1 MSSKAKAKKLIE
13 VAMPIREV
21 STESVRD
28 KSIRHGHISTLH
40 LWWARRP
47 LPVCRAVVFASLVP
61 DPLDPAC
68 PPAFVTA
75 VNQLLG
81 GKEYKPYE
89 DIPYTAITDK
99 MEDNARNRLL
109 CFIGRFSDE
118 LVAAEKLGKD
128 VTSKKRLS
136 NHCLIKW
143 ENKNDLGILTIARK
157 LIYVAHNAENNQG
170 ADAGTM
176 LRTYEQNYA
185 AITAAEQAL
194 YDCEDRH
201 LPTPETKHLE
211 QNLAAT
217 IEYYLTEMPSVFD
230 PFAGGGAI
238 PLEAAR
244 LGCRSFGNDI
254 NPVAHIIQRASLE
267 FPQRYGK
274 PIIFSRTEYER
285 QYGAEA
291 WNLRYRGGYTFG
303 DKTKVDNR
311 LSHDVAYYANLLLER
326 AKAKVGHLYPADPN
340 GAEVIAYYWARTAT
354 CTNPSCGAEVPLLRS
369 FTLAKTKNNKKSLS
383 YTINGTDISF
393 SIRDGVNE
401 EGFVHKKNLI
411 CPICTATTPKN
422 ALKEQFNQKVTGQR
436 LIAVIET
443 NGSGKDY
450 RLPYEKEIITAENVN
465 YNDIEIPF
473 EKIVEGDS
481 RNLWVTFWGIKKW
494 ADMFSP
500 RQLTTLQTFVA
511 ELNAMKATWRS
522 GTGELSDY
530 QRALTTYLA
539 VWLDRV
545 AINNTTFGRWDV
557 SREGLQNPYSRQAIA
572 MMFDYPE
579 SNPFCTV
586 TGSALNQ
593 LDWITRYL
601 DSEGVHFNTTVSNNA
616 SSGEV
621 DQFAAKSLSASVTD
635 PPYYD
640 AIAYADLSDFFYVWQ
655 KRTLADVFPK
665 NFATPQTPKAEEC
678 TALKHHHDNSYDE
691 AKAHFEGKLRQIFTA
706 IERQTDG
713 VVSVMFAHQSTEAWT
728 TLCNSVLGANMNI
741 TGSWAID
748 TEMSNRSI
756 GLAGAALTSS
766 VTVSCS
772 PTQKSGYGD
781 FQEIKREIET
791 VIAKQVKELYALGFR
806 GADLLTACFGQA
818 VSVFGR
824 YKAVEKANGDPV
836 TVAELLD
843 LAREMAFRSIINDVD
858 TDEVTQFYLG
868 WLASSGFTAA
878 DHDMVRKV
886 TQIGLNIDTS
896 RLDHYNILIADG
908 NKQSLA
914 DSHQRFQA
922 SNKNNNNLGLKD
934 DAPDIDR
941 IHRLFRLLDN
951 NNRPELLNFIHDYA
965 PTAES
970 PLWRVMNSLKELL
983 PPDHDDGKI
992 VGTLLASQEVL
1003 LRDARERQKATT
1015 TQGRLDLK

>member
-1 MSSKAKAKKLIE
+1 MSSKAKARKLIE

-68 PPAFVTA
+68 PPAFVAA
-75 VNQLLG
+75 VDQLLA

-89 DIPYTAITDK
+89 DIPYTVITDK

-136 NHCLIKW
+136 DHSLIKW
-143 ENKNDLGILTIARK
+143 ENKNNLRILTIARK
-157 LIYVAHNAENNQG
+157 LIYVAHNTEKDQG
-170 ADAGTM
+170 AAAGAM

-185 AITAAEQAL
+185 AITTAEQAL
-194 YDCEDRH
+194 YDREDRH
-201 LPTPETKHLE
+201 LPTSETDRLE
-211 QNLAAT
+211 QNLAAA
-217 IEYYLTEMPSVFD
+217 IEHYLTEMPSVFD

-274 PIIFSRTEYER
+274 PITFSRAEYER
-285 QYGAEA
+285 QYGAAA
-291 WNLRYRGGYTFG
+291 WNLRYQEGHTFG
-303 DKTKVDNR
+303 EKTKVDNR
-311 LSHDVAYYANLLLER
+311 LSHDVAHYAHLLLER
-326 AKAKVGHLYPADPN
+326 TKAKVGHLYPADLK
-340 GAEVIAYYWARTAT
+340 GEEVIAYYWARTAT
-354 CTNPSCGAEVPLLRS
+354 CTNPTCGAQVPLLRQFYLS
-369 FTLAKTKNNKKSLS
+369 KAKGKYVSMIPQIEGTRINFKIVKGENN
-383 YTINGTDISF
+383 
-393 SIRDGVNE
+393 V
-401 EGFVHKKNLI
+401 EGWIKRGNLT
-411 CPICTATTPKN
+411 CPICDNLTPVKQV
-422 ALKEQFNQKVTGQR
+422 KEQSIENQLSPR
-436 LIAVIET
+436 LIATIINTSE
-443 NGSGKDY
+443 GKSY
-450 RLPYEKEIITAENVN
+450 RLPTKEEHAIIESGTFTSDYPTEHMHRHSAG
-465 YNDIEIPF
+465 
-473 EKIVEGDS
+473 GD
-481 RNLWVTFWGIKKW
+481 TFSWGVDKW
-494 ADMFSP
+494 GQMFSP
-500 RQLTTLQTFVA
+500 RQITTLQTFVA
-511 ELNAMKATWRS
+511 ELNAMKATWRAD
-522 GTGELSDY
+522 TGKLSDY

-572 MMFDYPE
+572 MIFDYPE

-601 DSEGVHFNTTVSNNA
+601 DSEGVHFNTTISNNA

-621 DQFAAKSLSASVTD
+621 DQFAPKSLSAAVTD

-655 KRTLADVFPK
+655 KRTLGDVFPK

-678 TALKHHHDNSYDE
+678 TALKHHHDNSYDD

-772 PTQKSGYGD
+772 PTEKIGYGD
-781 FQEIKREIET
+781 FQEIKREIEV

-824 YKAVEKANGDPV
+824 YKAVEKPNGDPV
-836 TVAELLD
+836 TVGELLD

-868 WLASSGFTAA
+868 WLASSGFAAA

-922 SNKNNNNLGLKD
+922 NNNLGLKE

-951 NNRPELLNFIHDYA
+951 NNRPELLNFIHDNA
-965 PTAES
+965 PTTES

-992 VGTLLASQEVL
+992 VATLLASQEVL
-1003 LRDARERQKATT
+1003 LRDARERQETST
-1015 TQGRLDLK
+1015 TQGQLDLK

>member
-1 MSSKAKAKKLIE
+1 MSSKAKARKLIE

-68 PPAFVTA
+68 PPAFVAA
-75 VNQLLG
+75 VDQLLA

-89 DIPYTAITDK
+89 DIPYTVITDK

-136 NHCLIKW
+136 DHSLIKW
-143 ENKNDLGILTIARK
+143 ENKNNLRILTIARK
-157 LIYVAHNAENNQG
+157 LIYVAHNAEKDQG
-170 ADAGTM
+170 AAAGAM

-185 AITAAEQAL
+185 AITTAEQAL
-194 YDCEDRH
+194 YDREDRH
-201 LPTPETKHLE
+201 LPTSETDRLE
-211 QNLAAT
+211 QNLAAA
-217 IEYYLTEMPSVFD
+217 IEHYLTEMPSVFD

-274 PIIFSRTEYER
+274 PITFSRTEYER
-285 QYGAEA
+285 QYGAAA
-291 WNLRYRGGYTFG
+291 WNFRYQEGYTFG
-303 DKTKVDNR
+303 EKTKVDNR
-311 LSHDVAYYANLLLER
+311 LSHDVAHYATLLLER
-326 AKAKVGHLYPADPN
+326 TKARVGHLYPADPN
-340 GAEVIAYYWARTAT
+340 GHEVVAYYWARTAT
-354 CTNPSCGAEVPLLRS
+354 CTNPSCGAEVPLLRG
-369 FTLAKTKNNKKSLS
+369 FNLAKTSRKSASFNPKITDKSITFTIQESINKDKGWVRDRKTLYCPVCNGATSTNSLREQFK
-383 YTINGTDISF
+383 NGT
-393 SIRDGVNE
+393 
-401 EGFVHKKNLI
+401 
-411 CPICTATTPKN
+411 
-422 ALKEQFNQKVTGQR
+422 TGER
-436 LIAVIET
+436 LLAVIT
-443 NGSGKDY
+443 NGPNGKEY
-450 RLPYEKEIITAENVN
+450 RAPTAQERELQVKEENITR
-465 YNDIEIPF
+465 P
-473 EKIVEGDS
+473 VESMQTNSAGGDTLS
-481 RNLWVTFWGIKKW
+481 WGVDKW
-494 ADMFSP
+494 GQLFST
-500 RQLTTLQTFVA
+500 RQLTTLQAFVA
-511 ELNAMKATWRS
+511 ELNAMKATWRKA
-522 GTGELSDY
+522 TGQLSNY
-530 QRALTTYLA
+530 QQALTTYLA

-545 AINNTTFGRWDV
+545 AIANTSFGRWHNG
-557 SREGLQNPYSRQAIA
+557 RETLEHPYSRQAIA
-572 MMFDYPE
+572 MIFDYPE
-579 SNPFCTV
+579 SNPFCSV

-593 LDWITRYL
+593 LNWITRYL
-601 DSEGVHFNTTVSNNA
+601 DSEGVHFNGTISNNA
-616 SSGEV
+616 SSGEIE
-621 DQFAAKSLSASVTD
+621 QFTPKSLSAAVTD

-640 AIAYADLSDFFYVWQ
+640 AIAYADLADFFYVWQ
-655 KRTLADVFPK
+655 KRTLADVFPR

-678 TALKHHHDNSYDE
+678 TALKHHHGNSYDD
-691 AKAHFEGKLRQIFTA
+691 AKAHFETKLRQIFTA
-706 IERQTDG
+706 VERQTDG
-713 VVSVMFAHQSTEAWT
+713 IISVMFAHQSTEAWT
-728 TLCNSVLGANMNI
+728 TLCNSILGSNLNI
-741 TGSWAID
+741 NGSWAID
-748 TEMSNRSI
+748 TELANRTR
-756 GLAGAALTSS
+756 GLVGGALTSS
-766 VTVSCS
+766 VTVACKPSAK
-772 PTQKSGYGD
+772 QGYGD
-781 FQEIKREIET
+781 YNEIRQEIQDTIQEKVR
-791 VIAKQVKELYALGFR
+791 ELYALGFR
-806 GADLLTACFGQA
+806 GADLLTAFFGQA

-824 YKAVEKANGDPV
+824 YKAVEKANGDLV

-868 WLASSGFTAA
+868 WLASSGFAAA

-922 SNKNNNNLGLKD
+922 NNNLGLKE

-951 NNRPELLNFIHDYA
+951 NNRPELLNFIHDNA
-965 PTAES
+965 PTTES

-992 VGTLLASQEVL
+992 VATLLASQEVL
-1003 LRDARERQKATT
+1003 LRHAREQQETST
-1015 TQGRLDLK
+1015 TQGQLDLK